1 MNKKKKHIPAFLIL
15 FLLALAALVVF
26 LIYAVQVNTK
36 TLGLPGENV
45 SLLNNL
51 RYSISLYQN
60 LEELQKPV
68 IFPDDAERKFS
79 IESND
84 SATEICQNLS
94 AEGFVSSSDSA
105 CDYLIYKGNDRF
117 LSPGTYTI
125 SSGLNTIQIMD
136 FISKNSNRD
145 IQFTIF
151 AGWRLEEIAAVI
163 DQLGFLFSGE
173 EFLQIAENPPN
184 ELSEPLMIPEGRS
197 LEGYLAPGFY
207 SLKPTTDAQGFITEA
222 ILRTLTNLN
231 DITLDLQAQNQNISQ
246 DQVIILASIIQ
257 RETMDSDEMPMI
269 ASVFYNRLEIGM
281 KLETDPTVQYG
292 IGFDAASLS
301 WWKAPLTY
309 ADLTTYSEY
318 NTYQIQGLPPGP
330 ICNPGKEAIIAAL
343 HPAQS
348 EFFFFRAKCDGSL
361 THNFAITYDEHLA
374 NGCD

>member
-1 MNKKKKHIPAFLIL
+1 MNKKKRRVPALLIQ
-15 FLLALAALVVF
+15 FFLALAALVIF
-26 LIYAVQVNTK
+26 LIYVVQVNTK

-51 RYSISLYQN
+51 RYSISLYRN

-68 IFPDDAERKFS
+68 YFPNDVERKFS

-84 SATEICQNLS
+84 SAMEICRNL
-94 AEGFVSSSDSA
+94 ATGGFVSSSDSA

-125 SSGLNTIQIMD
+125 SSGLNTIQIVNL
-136 FISKNSNRD
+136 ISKNSNRD

-151 AGWRLEEIAAVI
+151 AGWRLEEIAAII

-207 SLKPTTDAQGFITEA
+207 SLKPTTDAKGFITEA
-222 ILRTLTNLN
+222 ILRTLSNLN
-231 DITLDLQAQNQNISQ
+231 DITLDLQSQNTIFSK

-257 RETMDSDEMPMI
+257 RETMDADEMPMI
-269 ASVFYNRLEIGM
+269 ASVFYNRVEIGM

-292 IGFDAASLS
+292 IGFDAAGLS

-330 ICNPGKEAIIAAL
+330 ICNPGKEAINAAL

-361 THNFAITYDEHLA
+361 THNFAVTYDEHLA